1 MAVYEIRE
9 KQALPVSLDEAWAF
23 FSHPKNLAEMTPEYL
38 NLKFTNSLFRDEM
51 YAGQVIT
58 YTVKPVLGIPMFW
71 MTEITHVKDRE
82 FFVD

>member
-1 MAVYEIRE
+1 MSKVYSLKTVQTI
-9 KQALPVSLDEAWAF
+9 PVSMDEAWAF

-58 YTVKPVLGIPMFW
+58 YTVKPVFTSRKHLQQRQ
-71 MTEITHVKDRE
+71 DE
-82 FFVD
+82 FLIN